1 MSSGQLM
8 VVQNTDYFN
17 SVVDFPIVDDV
28 AQSRVLS
35 VSCPDIFAALPK
47 PGLTG
52 EKFKRY
58 RQIVNVFPGLFVTP
72 L

>member
-1 MSSGQLM
+1 M

-17 SVVDFPIVDDV
+17 SVVDFPVVYDM

-47 PGLTG
+47 LGIAG
-52 EKFKRY
+52 EKVKCY
-58 RQIVNVFPGLFVTP
+58 RQIVNVFSGLFVTP

>member
-1 MSSGQLM
+1 M

-17 SVVDFPIVDDV
+17 SVVDFPVVDDV

-35 VSCPDIFAALPK
+35 VSSPDILAALPK
-47 PGLTG
+47 PGIAG
-52 EKFKRY
+52 EKVKRY
-58 RQIVNVFPGLFVTP
+58 RQIVNVFSGLFVTP

>member
-1 MSSGQLM
+1 M

-17 SVVDFPIVDDV
+17 PVIGFPVVDNV
-28 AQSRVLS
+28 AQGWVLS
-35 VSCPDIFAALPK
+35 VPCPDILAALPK

-58 RQIVNVFPGLFVTP
+58 AKSSMYFPVCS
-72 L
+72 

>member
-1 MSSGQLM
+1 M

-17 SVVDFPIVDDV
+17 PVIGFPVVDNV
-28 AQSRVLS
+28 AQGWVLS
-35 VSCPDIFAALPK
+35 VPCPDILAALPK
-47 PGLTG
+47 PGIAG